1 MGSKHFFR
9 FSALALA
16 ILLIFSLAAC
26 TLSASKGI
34 TEATETTGDFPI
46 PEENMGLFDQAA
58 TQTAQAAIASAV
70 EPTPPAFTQTPA
82 PTQAPAAPTSAPAA
96 AGGAALVPTE
106 GPLPAT
112 YTLQKG
118 EFPFCIARRFN
129 VNQSELLAINGL
141 SLNSQVQP
149 GTTLKIP
156 QTGNQFVTERSL
168 KKHPAQ
174 YTVVA
179 GDTFYS
185 IACKFGDVSPDM
197 IALANNM
204 SVSESLSAGQV
215 LQIP

>member
-1 MGSKHFFR
+1 MGSKNLLR

-16 ILLIFSLAAC
+16 VLLIFSLAAC
-26 TLSASKGI
+26 TLSASEGI
-34 TEATETTGDFPI
+34 TEGTETTGDFPI
-46 PEENMGLFDQAA
+46 PEDENMGLFDQAA
-58 TQTAQAAIASAV
+58 TQTAQAALAV
-70 EPTPPAFTQTPA
+70 EPTPVVFTATPA
-82 PTQAPAAPTSAPAA
+82 PTEALAPTAAPAA

-129 VNQSELLAINGL
+129 VNQSELLAVNGL
-141 SLNSQVQP
+141 GLNSQVQP

-156 QTGNQFVTERSL
+156 QTGNHFVTERAL
-168 KKHPAQ
+168 IKHPAQ
-174 YTVVA
+174 YTVLA

-185 IACKFGDVSPDM
+185 IACKYGDVSPDM

-204 SVSESLSAGQV
+204 GVSESLSAGKV